1 VGGRAAV
8 VTNQEIEEVAKKTG
22 LGVDEVLSKLREAL
36 IRNSAYV
43 KIAGPQDE
51 VRIELFSP
59 MTSPEEGAVARKWL
73 SDHVAD
79 LFAGS
84 DYLDGAVV
92 VGSLEN
98 DEALKDAACRS

>member
-8 VTNQEIEEVAKKTG
+8 VTNQEIE
-22 LGVDEVLSKLREAL
+22 
-36 IRNSAYV
+36 I
-43 KIAGPQDE
+43 
-51 VRIELFSP
+51 SP

-84 DYLDGAVV
+84 DYIDGAVV
-92 VGSLEN
+92 VRSLEN